1 MAEITLGNAKAKK
14 ELTVNIGKNT
24 YKVPLSG
31 SLTLAEVKKIRDSD
45 DPFALFRG
53 HIPDEVID
61 NLPVDDLRAL
71 SEAWK
76 AESEKENQP
85 EPGE

>member
-1 MAEITLGNAKAKK
+1 MAEITLGNAQKKK
-14 ELTVNIGKNT
+14 ELTVNIVKKT

-31 SLTLAEVKKIRDSD
+31 SLTFAEVKKIKDSD
-45 DPFALFRG
+45 DPFALFRE
-53 HIPDEVID
+53 HIPDDVID
-61 NLPVDDLRAL
+61 NLPIDDLRAL

-76 AESEKENQP
+76 AESAKENQP